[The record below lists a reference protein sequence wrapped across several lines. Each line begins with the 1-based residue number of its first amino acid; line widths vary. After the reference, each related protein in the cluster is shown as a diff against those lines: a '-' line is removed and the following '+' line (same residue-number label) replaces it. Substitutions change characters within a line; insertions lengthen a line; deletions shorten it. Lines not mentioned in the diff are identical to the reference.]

1 MTLAAGTILSRYEI
15 RSKIGEGG
23 MGEVLQ
29 PIDGSAA
36 RQITDFKTNL
46 IFSFDWSRDG
56 KQLVLARGVIDTD
69 VLLMNLK

>member
-36 RQITDFKTNL
+36 RQITDFKTDL

>member
-1 MTLAAGTILSRYEI
+1 
-15 RSKIGEGG
+15 

-36 RQITDFKTNL
+36 RQITDFKTDL